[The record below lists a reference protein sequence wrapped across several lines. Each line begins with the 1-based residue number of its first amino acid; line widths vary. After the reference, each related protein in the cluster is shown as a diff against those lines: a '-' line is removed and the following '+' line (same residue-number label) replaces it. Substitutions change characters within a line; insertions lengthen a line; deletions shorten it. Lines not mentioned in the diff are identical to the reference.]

1 MRYLLILCV
10 VFSGFAQWSNDTLG
24 LVPTIGQE
32 AIWGGLCRYGD
43 SPDLLLADSLLSV
56 KTVEYTDGVID
67 TTEILH
73 VRRIAEKTSDK
84 HGVIAVIYRFWP
96 PFKWDR
102 PDSVKVWVRSD
113 WPDTVRI
120 IEERIAR

>member
-24 LVPTIGQE
+24 LATTIGQE
-32 AIWGGLCRYGD
+32 SIWNGLCQYGD
-43 SPDLLLADSLLSV
+43 APELTLADSLLSV
-56 KTVEYTDGVID
+56 KTIEYSDSTID
-67 TTEILH
+67 TSEVLH
-73 VRRIAEKTSDK
+73 VRRIAEKTSDR
-84 HGVIAVIYRFWP
+84 HGIIAVIYRFWP
-96 PFKWDR
+96 PFRWDR

-113 WPDTVRI
+113 WPDTVKV